1 MPTKEVEVSSTV
13 TIEEAQAHLA
23 ELIGRLAPGDE
34 LVITQDERP
43 VAKIVAEGVKA
54 RRPRQPGS
62 AKGKLIIH
70 SEDDEHL
77 KDFGEYMQ

>member
-1 MPTKEVEVSSTV
+1 MSSTV
-13 TIEEAQAHLA
+13 TMEEAQAHLA

-43 VAKIVAEGVKA
+43 VARIVAERTKK
-54 RRPRQPGS
+54 RQPRQPGS
-62 AKGKLIIH
+62 AKGKLTIH

-77 KDFGEYMQ
+77 KDFEEYMQ